1 MAEIRQVMVL
11 SVASLASFGMALLG
25 GLGVSAATQ
34 AAAALERKDSEG
46 VPAAVKQEA
55 SIQATGS
62 IVSAVFYFAGLVTFA
77 ILIMYSLKRR

>member
-11 SVASLASFGMALLG
+11 TVASIAVFGMALLG
-25 GLGVSAATQ
+25 GLGVNASTQ
-34 AAAALERKDSEG
+34 AAVAMERKDSDG

-55 SIQATGS
+55 SIQATGN
-62 IVSAVFYFAGLVTFA
+62 IVSAVFYFAGLVTFG